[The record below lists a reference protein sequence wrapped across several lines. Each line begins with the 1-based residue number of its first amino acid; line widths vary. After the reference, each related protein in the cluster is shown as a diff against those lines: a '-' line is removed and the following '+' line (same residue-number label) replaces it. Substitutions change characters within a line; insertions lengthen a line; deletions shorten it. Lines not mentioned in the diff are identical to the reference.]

1 MSHEEQIGKSR
12 YTRTDKKDRE
22 AIKGK
27 RITAPAEYAGKI
39 SHVTNAK
46 GEHHPAIVHVDGSD
60 ANPTAHEVLHGFV
73 EFDGRHGFMDV

>member
-1 MSHEEQIGKSR
+1 MYEEQIGDSS
-12 YTRTDKKDRE
+12 YTRTDADDRE

-39 SHVTNAK
+39 SHVTDAE

-60 ANPTAHEVLHGFV
+60 ANPTAHEVLAGFV
-73 EFDGRHGFMDV
+73 DFDGRHGFLDV